1 MKTLGWLI
9 ECEGRSL
16 FMRQKEDILWAVED
30 ENYKVTEVV
39 AKGEQSQALTECE
52 ESRQL
57 LMELYLL
64 QEDEIKMLRE
74 RLKGF
79 EK

>member
-1 MKTLGWLI
+1 MKTLGFLV

-16 FMRQKEDILWAVED
+16 FMRQAEDVQWAMD
-30 ENYKVTEVV
+30 DNSYKVTELV
-39 AKGEQSQALTECE
+39 AKAEQSTALTECE

-64 QEDEIKMLRE
+64 QEDEIRMLRE
-74 RLKGF
+74 RLKAF
-79 EK
+79 EQ

>member
-1 MKTLGWLI
+1 MKTLGFLV

-16 FMRQKEDILWAVED
+16 FIRERNEIMWAVED
-30 ENYKVTEVV
+30 ENYKVTELV
-39 AKGEQSQALTECE
+39 ARGEQSQALTECE

-74 RLKGF
+74 RLKSF
-79 EK
+79 EQ

>member
-1 MKTLGWLI
+1 MKTLGYLV
-9 ECEGRSL
+9 ECQGRSL
-16 FMRQKEDILWAVED
+16 FIRDRSEVQWAFDD

-79 EK
+79 EQ

>member
-1 MKTLGWLI
+1 MKTLGWLV

-16 FMRQKEDILWAVED
+16 FMRQAEDVQWATED
-30 ENYKVTEVV
+30 SNYKVTELV
-39 AKGEQSQALTECE
+39 AKGEQSTALTECE

-64 QEDEIKMLRE
+64 QEDEIRMLRE
-74 RLKGF
+74 RLKAF